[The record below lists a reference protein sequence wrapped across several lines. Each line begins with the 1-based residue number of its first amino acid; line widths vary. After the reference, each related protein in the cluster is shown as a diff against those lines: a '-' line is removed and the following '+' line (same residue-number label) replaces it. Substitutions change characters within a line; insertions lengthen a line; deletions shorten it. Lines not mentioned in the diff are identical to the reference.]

1 MTADRPREMYRLPAR
16 GKVAGVCAGIA
27 EYFRLPV
34 WPVRLAFVALTL
46 MFVGTGIMAYAIGW
60 FLLEPDE
67 PVALGGVR
75 GKLDGFFSD
84 ARQRWEGRGNGVH
97 RRHHGRAEAPSDFAA
112 FGDAGFAEAEQASD
126 AEVVY
131 ERTGPRHEGPSG
143 QNGTARGRAA
153 PAQDWCPTADEL
165 ERAFSDIE
173 HSVRDMERF
182 VTDQQFQLRAA
193 FRNLG

>member
-60 FLLEPDE
+60 FLLEPDQ

-75 GKLDGFFSD
+75 GKVDGFFTD
-84 ARQRWEGRGNGVH
+84 ARQRWEGRGSGASP
-97 RRHHGRAEAPSDFAA
+97 RHHSRSAA
-112 FGDAGFAEAEQASD
+112 SSVGSESADAGFADQAERDHSAD
-126 AEVVY
+126 FLH
-131 ERTGPRHEGPSG
+131 ERSG
-143 QNGTARGRAA
+143 AHHAGSTARHRAA
-153 PAQDWCPTADEL
+153 VAPEWCPDADEL
-165 ERAFSDIE
+165 EQAFAEIE